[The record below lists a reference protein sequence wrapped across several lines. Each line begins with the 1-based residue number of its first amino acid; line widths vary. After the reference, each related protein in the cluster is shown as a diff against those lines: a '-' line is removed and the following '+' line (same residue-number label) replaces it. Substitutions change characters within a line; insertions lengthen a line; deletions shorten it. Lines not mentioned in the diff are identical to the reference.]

1 MALHTLYRYLS
12 LIVVLIATE
21 TYAYT
26 NKPVL
31 VNLNINRQSDSMGF
45 NMVYELQNHCYK
57 LIMNGEIKL
66 WDSPQKTI
74 RISPSALQAIEQSSD
89 TKFNKTA
96 NVFLHEFWSSS
107 RKKTEFTIIGISFMN
122 DGPRG
127 KVSYGF
133 VDLKENWAKLSAV
146 MLEPNVNGPAFISLT
161 DALYSRNYN
170 FNVVQF
176 GKKTFIKN
184 PEASIQIRD
193 KAFYKG
199 RKIEGNYILPQTKSV
214 YYKLIAH
221 VEDPDDPGNLIMNN
235 IQKFL
240 NENKDVLFN
249 LGADQYYDYKTL
261 KSDVLVTGIDFQEIW
276 TLLPDKSIRYDV
288 KSIRIFINNK
298 PLNPIELADIGRW
311 GLLYRFKTME
321 DIVQEKSYDLLLS
334 RINSTLIPEWDS
346 HKYLKALQVYNW
358 SQVSRYVQFY

>member
-1 MALHTLYRYLS
+1 MSFIA
-12 LIVVLIATE
+12 VLIATE
-21 TYAYT
+21 TFAYT

-57 LIMNGEIKL
+57 LIIAGEIKL

-89 TKFNKTA
+89 TRFNKTA
-96 NVFLHEFWSSS
+96 NVFLHEFWSSG
-107 RKKTEFTIIGISFMN
+107 RNKTSFTIIGISFIN
-122 DGPRG
+122 DGPKG
-127 KVSYGF
+127 KVSYGY
-133 VDLKENWAKLSAV
+133 VDLKENWAKLSSL
-146 MLEPNVNGPAFISLT
+146 MLECNVNGPAAISLT

-176 GKKTFIKN
+176 GRKTFTKN
-184 PEASIQIRD
+184 PESSIRIRD
-193 KAFYKG
+193 KAFYNG
-199 RKIEGNYILPQTKSV
+199 RSIEGNYIIPQTKAV

-221 VEDPDDPGNLIMNN
+221 TEDPDDPGNMIMSN

-249 LGADQYYDYKTL
+249 LGADKYYDYKTL
-261 KSDVLVTGIDFQEIW
+261 KSDILVTGIDFHEEW
-276 TLLPDKSIRYDV
+276 KLLPDKGIRYDV
-288 KSIRIFINNK
+288 KSIVIFINNK
-298 PLNPIELADIGRW
+298 PLNHVAVDDVDQW
-311 GLLYRFKTME
+311 GLLYRYKTME
-321 DIVQEKSYDLLLS
+321 DIVQEKSYDMVLT

-346 HKYLKALQVYNW
+346 HKYLKALNVYNW

>member
-1 MALHTLYRYLS
+1 MSFIA
-12 LIVVLIATE
+12 VLIATD

-31 VNLNINRQSDSMGF
+31 VNLNINRQTDSMGF

-57 LIMNGEIKL
+57 LIISGEIKL

-89 TKFNKTA
+89 TRFNKTA
-96 NVFLHEFWSSS
+96 NVFLHEYWSSG
-107 RKKTEFTIIGISFMN
+107 RNKTAFTITGISFIN

-127 KVSYGF
+127 KVSYGY
-133 VDLKENWAKLSAV
+133 VDLKENWSKLSAI
-146 MLEPNVNGPAFISLT
+146 MLECNVNGPATIRLT

-176 GKKTFIKN
+176 GRKSFTKN
-184 PEASIQIRD
+184 PETSIRIRD
-193 KAFYKG
+193 KAFFNG
-199 RKIEGNYILPQTKSV
+199 RNIEGKYDIPQSKTV
-214 YYKLIAH
+214 YYKLVAH
-221 VEDPDDPGNLIMNN
+221 TEDSDDPGNMIITT

-249 LGADQYYDYKTL
+249 LGADKYYDYKLL
-261 KSDVLVTGIDFQEIW
+261 KSDIAVTGLDFQEEW
-276 TLLPDKSIRYDV
+276 NLLPDKSILYHL
-288 KSIRIFINNK
+288 KSITIYINNK
-298 PLNPIELADIGRW
+298 PLSPVSAEDIGRW
-311 GLLYRFKTME
+311 ELLYRYKSLE
-321 DIVQEKSYDLLLS
+321 DIVQEKTYDMVLT

-346 HKYLKALQVYNW
+346 HKYLKALSVYSW